1 MNFMK
6 HAIPSDLGTSSEMK
20 DGDKIRKQWPM
31 KPAGEKINNVGITA
45 NGVYLIAMRFKNITS
60 IKQEE
65 AQ

>member
-1 MNFMK
+1 MPFLQI
-6 HAIPSDLGTSSEMK
+6 HRPPDLGTTSEMN
-20 DGDKIRKQWPM
+20 DGDKIRRQWTR
-31 KPAGEKINNVGITA
+31 KPVGEKTNNVGITA